1 VLRHTQ
7 LLLVLEVLVLVHLTI
22 LREMVMIQLPV
33 EFFRLALVA
42 VVVLRLLVLVDL
54 EVLVVAAVSMGKVEE
69 QGLLVKEIMVDLVR
83 QTQAMVMMLV
93 VVAVEVLA
101 LLVEMVLE
109 VLVDLV
115 EMDCNMQSLEHQ
127 HTMLV
132 VAVVEHIIKLLV
144 LLDKVVEVLVV
155 VMKQYQENNRVVM

>member
-1 VLRHTQ
+1 MLRHIQ

-22 LREMVMIQLPV
+22 LREMVVIQLPV

-42 VVVLRLLVLVDL
+42 VVVVILLVLVDL

-69 QGLLVKEIMVDLVR
+69 QGLLVKEIMVELVR

-93 VVAVEVLA
+93 LAAVVVLV
-101 LLVEMVLE
+101 LLVEMVMV

-115 EMDCNMQSLEHQ
+115 EMDCNMQ
-127 HTMLV
+127 
-132 VAVVEHIIKLLV
+132 
-144 LLDKVVEVLVV
+144 
-155 VMKQYQENNRVVM
+155 

>member
-1 VLRHTQ
+1 MLRHIQ

-22 LREMVMIQLPV
+22 LREMVVIQLPV

-93 VVAVEVLA
+93 VAAVEVLA